1 MTGGVGGGLATEAQS
16 STPDSHRPEV
26 PPLPAPASRGARA
39 GHRASFTSLSVLDVH
54 CTCCLGSVW
63 ITQHNFGSLQPTTY
77 RLLKLNSNHHTTSNV
92 TYSPKSS
99 LPPIKLFLTHWLY
112 LVFFIIYIKMMILS
126 FHCHCCPRFKQIV
139 SPEVVELRY
148 IVMWIV
154 KLQFIRFFPEVGAS
168 YKSLKEIN

>member
-1 MTGGVGGGLATEAQS
+1 MVMTGGVGGGLATEAQS

-77 RLLKLNSNHHTTSNV
+77 RLPKLNSNHHTTSNA
-92 TYSPKSS
+92 TYSLFSKILIATNKTSS
-99 LPPIKLFLTHWLY
+99 HSLVIFTFNLY
-112 LVFFIIYIKMMILS
+112 FFIIYVKMMTHFS
-126 FHCHCCPRFKQIV
+126 SECVRHKKNVQIKNY
-139 SPEVVELRY
+139 S
-148 IVMWIV
+148 
-154 KLQFIRFFPEVGAS
+154 Q
-168 YKSLKEIN
+168 